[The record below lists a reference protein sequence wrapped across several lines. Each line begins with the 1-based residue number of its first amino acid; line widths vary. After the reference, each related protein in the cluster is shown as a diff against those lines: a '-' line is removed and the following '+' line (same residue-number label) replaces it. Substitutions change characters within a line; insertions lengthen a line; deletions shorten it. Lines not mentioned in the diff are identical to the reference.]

1 MIKNYVNGVQ
11 PHSVEELAENNG
23 QESMTPMADLAKGF
37 QANNDLLLNLM
48 ADKAV
53 QQKTAQSPEE
63 KTKEEEKEEL
73 KASRKA
79 KRDAGCI
86 SNNLVSGQSITALVK
101 TYNPPYNPSNP
112 ELAPATLDAKNLLA
126 SNYVDAVAQSGQL
139 KKDDINQRQ
148 LVYSDLKPLARR
160 VRNELIACGASD
172 KVIKDASH
180 FVDLINGERIIKIKP
195 VVPPKKHISAIHTT
209 FAQQIQNLNGLIKV
223 LNSEPL
229 YAPNQ
234 ADITIAALEQK
245 LDDMKVS
252 NTEYYNAHAAYSTTI
267 KVRNKFFNAAKN
279 GYVDTYLG
287 VKHAVKAMYGNTS
300 TEYNQIKGFTL
311 RRIDD

>member
-23 QESMTPMADLAKGF
+23 QEPMTPMADLGKGF

-126 SNYVDAVAQSGQL
+126 SN
-139 KKDDINQRQ
+139 
-148 LVYSDLKPLARR
+148 
-160 VRNELIACGASD
+160 
-172 KVIKDASH
+172 
-180 FVDLINGERIIKIKP
+180 
-195 VVPPKKHISAIHTT
+195 
-209 FAQQIQNLNGLIKV
+209 
-223 LNSEPL
+223 
-229 YAPNQ
+229 
-234 ADITIAALEQK
+234 
-245 LDDMKVS
+245 
-252 NTEYYNAHAAYSTTI
+252 
-267 KVRNKFFNAAKN
+267 
-279 GYVDTYLG
+279 
-287 VKHAVKAMYGNTS
+287 
-300 TEYNQIKGFTL
+300 
-311 RRIDD
+311 

>member
-1 MIKNYVNGVQ
+1 
-11 PHSVEELAENNG
+11 
-23 QESMTPMADLAKGF
+23 
-37 QANNDLLLNLM
+37 
-48 ADKAV
+48 
-53 QQKTAQSPEE
+53 TA
-63 KTKEEEKEEL
+63 
-73 KASRKA
+73 
-79 KRDAGCI
+79 I
-86 SNNLVSGQSITALVK
+86 VK
-101 TYNPPYNPSNP
+101 TYNPPFNPSNP
-112 ELAPATLDAKNLLA
+112 ELAPASLDAKNLLA
-126 SNYVDAVAQSGQL
+126 SNYVDAVTQAGQL

-148 LVYSDLKPLARR
+148 LVYDNLKPLARR

-209 FAQQIQNLNGLIKV
+209 FAQQIQNLNGLIKC

-245 LDDMKVS
+245 LDDMKGS

-300 TEYNQIKGFTL
+300 TEYNQIKGFT
-311 RRIDD
+311 